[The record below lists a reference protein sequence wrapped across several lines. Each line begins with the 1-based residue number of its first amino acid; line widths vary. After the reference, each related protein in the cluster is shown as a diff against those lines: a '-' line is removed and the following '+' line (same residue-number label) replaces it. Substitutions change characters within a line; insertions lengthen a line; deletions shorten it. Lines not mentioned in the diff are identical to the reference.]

1 MKKYLLLLL
10 FTILYNISSAQC
22 NAPGGIYTS
31 NIYYFNADVNWST
44 TGNTHH
50 YKIRYQITGAANWSY
65 KNNIDSLLTTKNLA
79 GLLPFNEY
87 IWQIRSHC
95 DSIGVSYSIWSVVD
109 TFYTNT
115 SVLSS
120 VSGLYTT
127 NINYNN
133 AVANWIMN
141 QSVDRYRVHYRI
153 YGTTNWQ
160 NLATVDSIT
169 NNLLLPLLQQNTTY
183 EWEVMAYYDST
194 NQMASLWSAPDTFTT
209 TTFVAASFSPIIT
222 TVIGNNICNAQTSLA
237 LNVSQA
243 QNEPDIGTSTITSDG
258 GYFDIQSVAMGDSVG
273 YAIMNTSTQTI
284 STTLRV
290 GIVAGPNYAIINSYD
305 SAGSLIGFF
314 AIENVSGGIKVSST
328 SPNDGNNYT
337 SGFTSEIHFTS
348 LFVNPNINGPLN
360 FYTDIQSEL
369 GDQFNDTNTIM
380 ITCTNSIA
388 EEMLQETSNYEIYDL
403 LGRPTFWKTNTILIY
418 KYINGKTKKIIVIK

>member
-1 MKKYLLLLL
+1 MKKYLILLL
-10 FTILYNISSAQC
+10 FTVLYNISNAQC
-22 NAPGGIYTS
+22 NSPGGIYTS

-95 DSIGVSYSIWSVVD
+95 DSMGISYSIWSVVD

-141 QSVDRYRVHYRI
+141 QSADRYRVHYRI

-209 TTFVAASFSPIIT
+209 TTFVAASFIPIIT

-237 LNVSQA
+237 LNASQA

-258 GYFDIQSVAMGDSVG
+258 GYFDIQSAAMGDSVG

-284 STTLRV
+284 STTLKV

-337 SGFTSEIHFTS
+337 SGFTSEIYFAN
-348 LFVNPNINGPLN
+348 LFVNPNIDGPLH
-360 FYTDIQSEL
+360 FYADIQSEL

-380 ITCTNSIA
+380 ITCTNSIP
-388 EEMLQETSNYEIYDL
+388 EEILQETSNYEIYDL
-403 LGRPTFWKTNTILIY
+403 LGRPTSWKANTILIY
-418 KYINGKTKKIIVIK
+418 KYINGKTKKIITIK